1 MPTSPDL
8 LDDDQYI
15 ELTLRLQLALEVV
28 GLDHHYVDGL
38 IDAVEHLVDLSPD
51 TNWEDATDEEEMA

>member
-15 ELTLRLQLALEVV
+15 ELTRRLQLALEVV

-38 IDAVEHLVDLSPD
+38 IDAVEHLAELAQGES
-51 TNWEDATDEEEMA
+51 

>member
-38 IDAVEHLVDLSPD
+38 IDVIEHPVELARRGES
-51 TNWEDATDEEEMA
+51 

>member
-15 ELTLRLQLALEVV
+15 ELTRRLQQAVEVV

-38 IDAVEHLVDLSPD
+38 IGVVEHLAELPRRGES
-51 TNWEDATDEEEMA
+51 

>member
-1 MPTSPDL
+1 MPTPPDL

-15 ELTLRLQLALEVV
+15 ELTLRLRLALEVV

-38 IDAVEHLVDLSPD
+38 IDAVEHLTELVRRGEL
-51 TNWEDATDEEEMA
+51 

>member
-38 IDAVEHLVDLSPD
+38 IDAVEHLVELVCQG
-51 TNWEDATDEEEMA
+51 EA